1 MQANLRAKYTF
12 HSNVHYWNGYHK
24 KQRVLPRP
32 LHYHTLH
39 YLTFELHLLHYCFPV
54 QNLFAICLSFT
65 DVILGISNGRKSHRP
80 LKCKTRSV
88 GYFARKQ
95 FGPVYIF
102 FLYFNFFFCC
112 HSCSKSAARV
122 TIDIPSVSA
131 NSCSALCGAAAR
143 RSGKGWRICFHM
155 LSNSPYRVGPLA
167 WLGLYIDAAAVVV
180 TYWHI
185 QTVRVWKS

>member
-12 HSNVHYWNGYHK
+12 HSNVHYGTGYHK

-54 QNLFAICLSFT
+54 QNFFAICLSFT

-102 FLYFNFFFCC
+102 FFILISFSVVTVVAKVRPGSQLTSHQYQPTV
-112 HSCSKSAARV
+112 ARR
-122 TIDIPSVSA
+122 
-131 NSCSALCGAAAR
+131 CAAR
-143 RSGKGWRICFHM
+143 RRGAVAKDGGYVFTCCPIHHIASGH
-155 LSNSPYRVGPLA
+155 
-167 WLGLYIDAAAVVV
+167 
-180 TYWHI
+180 
-185 QTVRVWKS
+185 

>member
-131 NSCSALCGAAAR
+131 NSCSALCGAAQWQRMADMFSHVVQFTISR
-143 RSGKGWRICFHM
+143 RATSLTWAIHWCCRCSSDI
-155 LSNSPYRVGPLA
+155 L
-167 WLGLYIDAAAVVV
+167 
-180 TYWHI
+180 TY
-185 QTVRVWKS
+185 TNC